1 VCEIE
6 SKAAVDDAESDD
18 NASKPDVSV
27 RPESTAL
34 VLFEQ
39 TMMHVPKNWLEEY
52 QDEKHNSDDW
62 VSLIELLEVRTG
74 KTPGIF
80 PRRHTIWICV
90 AR

>member
-1 VCEIE
+1 VRKIE

-18 NASKPDVSV
+18 DASKPDMSV

-34 VLFEQ
+34 VLLEQ
-39 TMMHVPKNWLEEY
+39 TMMHVPKNRLEEY
-52 QDEKHNSDDW
+52 QDEKHNPDDW

-74 KTPGIF
+74 SIPGF
-80 PRRHTIWICV
+80 LPRRHTIWICV